1 MKKTIKVLLIVILAG
16 LAIYS
21 VLALLGLMPM
31 PMGGMEH
38 HHSDME
44 HHHSDTEHHHE
55 HDH

>member
-1 MKKTIKVLLIVILAG
+1 MNKIIKALLIVILAG

-31 PMGGMEH
+31 PMGMEH
-38 HHSDME
+38 HHVG
-44 HHHSDTEHHHE
+44 TEHHHG